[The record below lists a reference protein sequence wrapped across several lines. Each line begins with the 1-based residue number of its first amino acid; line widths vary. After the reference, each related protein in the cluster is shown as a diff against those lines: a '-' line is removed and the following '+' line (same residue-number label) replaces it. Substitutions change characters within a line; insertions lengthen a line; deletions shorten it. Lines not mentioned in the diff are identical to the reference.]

1 MHSFVT
7 QGDGWQRA
15 VYTRKNEEEE
25 ENKPALSLFL

>member
-15 VYTRKNEEEE
+15 VYIQKEEEG
-25 ENKPALSLFL
+25 NKAFFVLVFMK